1 MKRCLPLLRLGRLC
15 LLLAGLA
22 LLGGCASTSFHA
34 APAPTLDPAAT
45 WVVAPLINN
54 TATPY
59 AGQRAA
65 RLIQALLAQRAGT
78 QVLIAPTSADPSG
91 LPIDN
96 GQAAEKAA
104 RRFAVD
110 KNARYLVSG
119 SVDEWHYKI
128 GLDGQ
133 PAVGFTVTVVDL
145 GSGKTLWTGAAS
157 ASGGSREGVAV
168 LAQDTLDRL
177 VTRLLGK

>member
-1 MKRCLPLLRLGRLC
+1 MKRFFSPHRFGRLC
-15 LLLAGLA
+15 LLLVGLA
-22 LLGGCASTSFHA
+22 SLGACASTSFHA
-34 APAPTLDPAAT
+34 ASAPKLDPAGT
-45 WVVAPLINN
+45 WVVAPLVNN

-65 RLIQALLAQRAGT
+65 RLIQALLTQRPGA
-78 QVLIAPTSADPSG
+78 QVLIAPASADASG
-91 LPIDN
+91 LPLDN
-96 GQAAEKAA
+96 GQAAEQAA
-104 RRFAVD
+104 HTFAVSQ
-110 KNARYLVSG
+110 NARYLVSG

-133 PAVGFTVTVVDL
+133 PAVGFTVSVTDL
-145 GSGKTLWTGAAS
+145 GSGKVIWTGAAS